1 MEMIDPRNA
10 VKCATD
16 YLDHMKDLIGE
27 NFNNLRLEELELSD
41 SRLFW
46 LVTLGYDITRTP
58 SNIEKFMNPS
68 NNPEEIYSQ
77 REYKIFNVDSQT
89 GQVQSMKIRSIE
101 K

>member
-41 SRLFW
+41 NRLFW
-46 LVTLGYDITRTP
+46 LVTLGYDILYKP
-58 SNIEKFMNPS
+58 SGIEKLMNPS
-68 NNPEEIYSQ
+68 NVSEEAFYW

>member
-10 VKCATD
+10 VKRATD
-16 YLDHMKDLIGE
+16 YLDQMKDLIGQ
-27 NFNNLRLEELELSD
+27 NLNNLRLEELELSD

-46 LVTLGYDITRTP
+46 LVTLGYDIPYKP
-58 SNIEKFMNPS
+58 SGVEKLMNQS
-68 NNPEEIYSQ
+68 YLSEETLYR
-77 REYKIFNVDSQT
+77 REYKIFSVDSQT

>member
-46 LVTLGYDITRTP
+46 LVTLGYDIPYTPSAIEKLMSP
-58 SNIEKFMNPS
+58 SNISGETFSRRK
-68 NNPEEIYSQ
+68 
-77 REYKIFNVDSQT
+77 YKIFNIDSET